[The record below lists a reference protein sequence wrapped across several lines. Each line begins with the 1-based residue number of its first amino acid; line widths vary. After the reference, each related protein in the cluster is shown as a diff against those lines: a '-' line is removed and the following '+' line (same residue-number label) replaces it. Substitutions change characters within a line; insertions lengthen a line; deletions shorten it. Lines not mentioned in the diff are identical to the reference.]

1 MIDRAAGS
9 VRQTHLAVTHRP
21 YRTAAPAR
29 FLMCRPEHVDAAC
42 ASGAWMRP
50 ELPTSQEVAL
60 RQWTSLRATLEEL
73 GHEVELIDAVAGLPD
88 MVFAANGALIHGDR
102 AVVARFRHPERAP
115 ESAHFEAW
123 LAGAGFTVN
132 RCEHSFEGA
141 GDVAVVP
148 GRDLALAGYG
158 LRTDRSAHDELAR
171 CLGVDVLSVELVD
184 ERFHHLDTALS
195 PLDERTALYVPDAF
209 TAEGIALITSVFP
222 ETFAVP
228 HNEAK
233 RLAANA
239 ISDGW
244 SVFVPHEART
254 TAAWLRSRGFRPV
267 PLPVTELR
275 KSGGGLRCCVLR
287 LGAPVR
293 DHVNR
298 P

>member
-1 MIDRAAGS
+1 MSITGTGS
-9 VRQTHLAVTHRP
+9 LPATRP
-21 YRTAAPAR
+21 RRTVVPAR
-29 FLMCRPEHVDAAC
+29 FLMCRPEHFDVAYAIN
-42 ASGAWMRP
+42 AWMRP

-60 RQWTSLRATLEEL
+60 RQWTALRATLEEL
-73 GHEVELIDAVAGLPD
+73 GHEVELVDAVANLPD
-88 MVFAANGALIHGDR
+88 MVFAANGALVHGDR

-115 ESAHFEAW
+115 EAAHYGAW
-123 LAGAGFTVN
+123 LAGAGFAVHH
-132 RCEHSFEGA
+132 CEHSFEGA
-141 GDVAVVP
+141 GDVALVP
-148 GRDLALAGYG
+148 ERSVAIAGYG
-158 LRTDRSAHDELAR
+158 LRTDRRAHDELAR
-171 CLGVDVLSVELVD
+171 CLGLDVLSVELVD
-184 ERFHHLDTALS
+184 ERFYHLDTALS

-209 TAEGIALITSVFP
+209 TAEGVALITSVFP
-222 ETFAVP
+222 EAFPVP

-239 ISDGW
+239 ISDGC
-244 SVFVPHEART
+244 SVLVPHEART